1 MSQAVFKYICM
12 VGRRALPVQY
22 NVAATHLARQ
32 SRDNRR
38 AKIEGQASVSKQSQK
53 NTRRD
58 HRSGGHMRRRKL
70 LRLRLLYGAEFHCET
85 TAVSHLNLNLL
96 LVGSVTLHH
105 AEILCDSVGA
115 EAIDKL
121 CELVSTLGQE

>member
-1 MSQAVFKYICM
+1 MFKYICM

-22 NVAATHLARQ
+22 NVAATHLAAYTRH
-32 SRDNRR
+32 NRGTT
-38 AKIEGQASVSKQSQK
+38 IEGQASVSKQSQK

-58 HRSGGHMRRRKL
+58 HRSGGHIRRRKL

-96 LVGSVTLHH
+96 LVGSVALHH